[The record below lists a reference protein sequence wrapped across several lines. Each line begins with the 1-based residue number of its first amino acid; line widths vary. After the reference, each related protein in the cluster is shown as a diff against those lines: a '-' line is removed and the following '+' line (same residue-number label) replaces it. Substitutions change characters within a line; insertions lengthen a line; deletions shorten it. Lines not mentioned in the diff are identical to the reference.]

1 MINHQKKYKCSF
13 KIYAVITYLL
23 LPFIFILSSCPT
35 PFDDTYVLQVM
46 DEEGPQITITYPLDG
61 TPYAKTVVVEGYI
74 TDSAGNTG
82 EDGKVISLSYEI
94 LGTSERGDVFLY
106 EDNSFRFQFDTIFFD
121 KAIIVKLMA
130 VDWNGNSGVKTI
142 TLINAGNDIPSF
154 VAFPGNHQVT
164 LTWDPVPL
172 TESYSIYYT
181 FNGNTPSEYYG
192 ERTNVQDGTECTI
205 DNLDNGFL
213 HMFQL
218 HAHSLEGEEKDNRSA
233 IIMTIPLS
241 KTTLTPEVTGEYRRI
256 CVEWNPLSVPDWLD
270 AEYEIYRSIE
280 RDGDFI
286 YLRTVKTNSF
296 VDTNVIEGELY
307 FYKIKEGLSKIESM
321 VSSGR
326 TSPFPDEKTEQVA
339 HCPEP
344 HAMGVAVVDDYAFV
358 GQAYTGDNG
367 LKVIDLDSTSPTY
380 REVVGSYST
389 TWVWDIAVNG
399 NYAYLADSDG
409 GLQIIDI
416 STPTSPQFAG
426 SYPNASI
433 CGVAISGNYAYVS
446 DYADPIEDGNPAGLK
461 VIDITPAW
469 DGNPVTQPFLV
480 GECPTN
486 EAWGVSVSGNYAY
499 VADRHEGLV
508 VIDITEPTQVDNN
521 SWVGACQFLNAWD
534 VTVKNGY
541 AYVSGHNKGLKVI
554 DVTDPE
560 NLDEDYIVGFYDTYK
575 AIYSIVTETYV
586 YVADFNAGLKII
598 EIPDSYPIPPTSTEN
613 PPLELNIVGSARTD
627 EAWGLYVDGNNVYI
641 ADGAGGLKVIRTIIP
656 KVPEVMDSCI
666 LGEAKGVAVNDDLAY
681 VANGGGGFVAIDVD
695 ASNPEYPQII
705 GTCPTDDAQRVA
717 VSGRYAYVADGM
729 GGLRVIDI
737 NVNSSTYLE
746 AIGLCETFNA
756 RDVAVSGDYAYI
768 ADYDEGIKVIDI
780 SNPESPEVVG
790 YYSTYRACGI
800 EAKGSYIFIAD
811 FYGGLIILDVSNPRI
826 PLFTGGCTE
835 DMSGAW
841 SVAVKENYA
850 YVADHYDNDRGPRAV
865 NISDPS
871 NPSTEWAEDFL
882 GRSSSVA
889 VAGTYLYVTVDTP
902 NTAENV
908 GLYIFDIYNPD
919 SPMRIGNCTTIV
931 NAHDVAI
938 NGQNA
943 YIADGVEGL
952 KIIDLLN
959 ED

>member
-1 MINHQKKYKCSF
+1 MLNHQKKYKCSF

-46 DEEGPQITITYPLDG
+46 DEEGPQITITYPLGG
-61 TPYAKTVVVEGYI
+61 TPYAKTVIVDGYVI
-74 TDSAGNTG
+74 DSTGNIG

-106 EDNSFRFQFDTIFFD
+106 EDNTFRFQFDTIFFD
-121 KAIIVKLMA
+121 KAIIVQLMA
-130 VDWNGNSGVKTI
+130 VDWNGNIGVKTI

-164 LTWDPVPL
+164 FTWYPVPL

-181 FNGNTPSEYYG
+181 SNGNTPSGYYG
-192 ERTNVQDGTECTI
+192 ERINVQNETECTI

-241 KTTLTPEVTGEYRRI
+241 KTTLTPKVTGEYRRI
-256 CVEWNPLSVPDWLD
+256 CVEWNPLSVPDWFD

-286 YLRTVKTNSF
+286 YLSTVKTNSF
-296 VDTNVIEGELY
+296 IDTDVIKGQLY
-307 FYKIKEGLSKIESM
+307 FYKIKEVLSKIESM

-339 HCPEP
+339 HYPEP
-344 HAMGVAVVDDYAFV
+344 YAMGVAVVDDYAFV

-389 TWVWDIAVNG
+389 TLVWDIAVNG
-399 NYAYLADSDG
+399 DYVYLADDSG

-433 CGVAISGNYAYVS
+433 GGVAISGNYAYVS
-446 DYADPIEDGNPAGLK
+446 DYTSGLK

-469 DGNPVTQPFLV
+469 DGNPDTQPFLV
-480 GECPTN
+480 GSCTTT

-499 VADRHEGLV
+499 VADRHEGLI

-521 SWVGACQFLNAWD
+521 SRVGACQFLTAWD
-534 VTVKNGY
+534 VTVKSGY
-541 AYVSGHNKGLKVI
+541 AYVSGHNEGLKVI
-554 DVTDPE
+554 DVRDPE
-560 NLDEDYIVGFYDTYK
+560 NVDDSYIVGFCDTYK
-575 AIYSIVTETYV
+575 ALYSVVTETYV

-598 EIPDSYPIPPTSTEN
+598 EIPDSYPSPDPDIV
-613 PPLELNIVGSARTD
+613 PLELNIVGSARTD

-656 KVPEVMDSCI
+656 KVPEVIDPNI
-666 LGEAKGVAVNDDLAY
+666 LGDARGVAVNDDLAY
-681 VANGGGGFVAIDVD
+681 VANGGGGFVAIAVD
-695 ASNPEYPQII
+695 ASNPANSQII
-705 GTCPTDDAQRVA
+705 GTVPTDDAQRVA
-717 VSGRYAYVADGM
+717 VSGRYAYVADGE

-737 NVNSSTYLE
+737 DVNSSTYLE
-746 AIGLCETFNA
+746 VIGLCETSNA
-756 RDVAVSGDYAYI
+756 RDVAVNGDYAYI
-768 ADYDEGIKVIDI
+768 ADYTEGIKVIDI

-790 YYSTYRACGI
+790 YYSTYEACGI
-800 EAKGSYIFIAD
+800 EVKGSYIFIAD

-826 PLFTGGCTE
+826 PLFTGGCT
-835 DMSGAW
+835 DNISVAW
-841 SVAVKENYA
+841 SVAIKENYA
-850 YVADHYDNDRGPRAV
+850 YVADHDDNDRGPRAV
-865 NISDPS
+865 DISDPS
-871 NPSTEWAEDFL
+871 DPTFAWGEDFL
-882 GRSSSVA
+882 GRSSSVT
-889 VAGTYLYVTVDTP
+889 VAGTYLYITVDTA
-902 NTAENV
+902 NTAADV
-908 GLYIFDIYNPD
+908 GLYIFDIYNPN
-919 SPMRIGNCTTIV
+919 SHMRIGNSTTV

-938 NGQNA
+938 NGQYA
-943 YIADGVEGL
+943 YIADGVGGL